1 MKTHSTSL
9 IIREM
14 QIKSTNQMQIIRCH
28 LTQSEWPLSKRLQ
41 IINTGEG
48 LEKRELSYTAGGNI
62 NWYSHYGEQ
71 HGSSLK
77 Y

>member
-1 MKTHSTSL
+1 
-9 IIREM
+9 M

-28 LTQSEWPLSKRLQ
+28 RTQSEWPLSKRVQ

-48 LEKRELSYTAGGNI
+48 LEKRELSYIAGGNI

-71 HGSSLK
+71 YGSSLK